1 MLDQLQIFHDV
12 YPGYAYSLYV
22 ILGLLI
28 GSFLNVVIYR
38 LPLMLEKEW
47 QREAAQVL
55 GLAPEEAEDIDPPF
69 NLAQPRSQCPGCGTT
84 ITAVNNITIIS
95 FLLLRG
101 RCGQCQNS
109 ISIQYPAVELAT
121 GLATLFL
128 IDHFDLSSAAGL
140 ACVLTYALIALSI
153 IDYRTT
159 LLPDSITLPV
169 LWLGLLVNIDGTF
182 TDLTSAVIGA
192 IAGYLSLW
200 VVYWGFKLLTGKDG
214 MGFGDF
220 KLLALLGAWL
230 GWQMLPVIIL
240 LSSLAGAVIGLS
252 LIALGRDK
260 DHPIPFGPYLA
271 IAGWMALI
279 WGESLTASYFGL
291 LGGS

>member
-1 MLDQLQIFHDV
+1 M
-12 YPGYAYSLYV
+12 
-22 ILGLLI
+22 
-28 GSFLNVVIYR
+28 
-38 LPLMLEKEW
+38 
-47 QREAAQVL
+47 
-55 GLAPEEAEDIDPPF
+55 
-69 NLAQPRSQCPGCGTT
+69 
-84 ITAVNNITIIS
+84 
-95 FLLLRG
+95 
-101 RCGQCQNS
+101 
-109 ISIQYPAVELAT
+109 
-121 GLATLFL
+121 
-128 IDHFDLSSAAGL
+128 
-140 ACVLTYALIALSI
+140 
-153 IDYRTT
+153 
-159 LLPDSITLPV
+159 
-169 LWLGLLVNIDGTF
+169 WLGLLVNIDGTF

-200 VVYWGFKLLTGKDG
+200 SVYWGFKLLTGKDG

>member
-1 MLDQLQIFHDV
+1 MLEQFQLLHNF
-12 YPGYAYSLYV
+12 YPGFAYSLYLT
-22 ILGLLI
+22 IGLLI

-38 LPLMLEKEW
+38 LPIMLENDWRKEA
-47 QREAAQVL
+47 EQVL
-55 GLAPEEAEDIDPPF
+55 GHLSNPKDFNAPF
-69 NLAQPRSQCPGCGTT
+69 NLAQPRSQCPGCGTP
-84 ITAVNNITIIS
+84 ITAVNNIPIVS

-101 RCGQCQNS
+101 RCSQCQNR
-109 ISIQYPAVELAT
+109 ISLQYPAVELAT
-121 GLATLFL
+121 GLATLFV
-128 IDHFDLSSAAGL
+128 ISHFGLSSAAGL
-140 ACVLTYALIALSI
+140 ACLLTFALIALSL
-153 IDYRTT
+153 IDYQTT
-159 LLPDSITLPV
+159 LLPDSITLPI
-169 LWLGLLVNIDGTF
+169 LWLGLCANISGTF

-192 IAGYLSLW
+192 MAGYLSLW
-200 VVYWGFKLLTGKDG
+200 SVYWGFKLLTGKDG

-220 KLLALLGAWL
+220 KLLALLGAWM
-230 GWQMLPVIIL
+230 GWQMLPIIIL

-279 WGESLTASYFGL
+279 WGETLTAGYFEL

>member
-1 MLDQLQIFHDV
+1 M
-12 YPGYAYSLYV
+12 
-22 ILGLLI
+22 
-28 GSFLNVVIYR
+28 
-38 LPLMLEKEW
+38 
-47 QREAAQVL
+47 
-55 GLAPEEAEDIDPPF
+55 
-69 NLAQPRSQCPGCGTT
+69 
-84 ITAVNNITIIS
+84 
-95 FLLLRG
+95 
-101 RCGQCQNS
+101 
-109 ISIQYPAVELAT
+109 
-121 GLATLFL
+121 
-128 IDHFDLSSAAGL
+128 
-140 ACVLTYALIALSI
+140 LTYALIALSM

-200 VVYWGFKLLTGKDG
+200 SVYWGFKLLTGKDG

-279 WGESLTASYFGL
+279 WGESLTASYFRL